1 MAGPQPI
8 GMEGGQRRRS
18 GIGSY
23 SPEQCYST
31 GRHLNNQT
39 SRRNNLQYFATIQRP
54 DPLTNLPTHRTDNHT
69 LFKRYFYMPALS
81 SFVAVDWRS
90 GPDQI
95 YFFFKET
102 NAYSRFSI
110 ADNRVPSDYPRP
122 VLSNWNV
129 FNNAQDLQFGF
140 TTTGINP
147 AQPVGIDSDILWL
160 FYKENGVPMVCNYN
174 QDTDK
179 VHSLDR
185 LQDSP
190 WRSLSPYFDRIVAGT
205 WWQNYRDVQLFRFL
219 LNDAN
224 ALSLDLRTN
233 KLTLEAITHTTW
245 PGLENYKHRII
256 TAVQNDRTWA
266 DSYYYIF
273 LTDNEYIRYNI
284 PKNKAESGPI
294 KVDDVSWPG
303 LLRD

>member
-1 MAGPQPI
+1 
-8 GMEGGQRRRS
+8 
-18 GIGSY
+18 
-23 SPEQCYST
+23 
-31 GRHLNNQT
+31 
-39 SRRNNLQYFATIQRP
+39 
-54 DPLTNLPTHRTDNHT
+54 
-69 LFKRYFYMPALS
+69 MPVLKNV
-81 SFVAVDWRS
+81 VAVDWRA
-90 GPDQI
+90 GMDRC
-95 YFFFKET
+95 YFFFKDSLT
-102 NAYSRFSI
+102 YSRFDI
-110 ADNRVPSDYPRP
+110 GDNKVAQGYPANVRA
-122 VLSNWNV
+122 SNWDDFHSHVKN
-129 FNNAQDLQFGF
+129 LRFGF
-140 TTTGINP
+140 TTTGIHP
-147 AQPVGIDSDILWL
+147 TRSGINGVDSDILWL
-160 FYKENGVPMVCNYN
+160 FYYEEGLPMVCQYD

-179 VHSLDR
+179 VHSLAR
-185 LQDSP
+185 LEDSP
-190 WRSLSPYFDRIVAGT
+190 WNSLSPYFSRIVAGT

-219 LNDAN
+219 LNDAK